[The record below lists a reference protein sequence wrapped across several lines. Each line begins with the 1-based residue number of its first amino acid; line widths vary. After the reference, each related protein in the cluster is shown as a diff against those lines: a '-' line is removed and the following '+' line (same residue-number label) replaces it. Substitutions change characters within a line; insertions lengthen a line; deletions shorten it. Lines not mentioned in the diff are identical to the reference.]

1 LGKRIVS
8 FAGLI
13 LCVLVPTGLILFWRA
28 RRTTIKW
35 SASWFR
41 ICFDTHHVVGI
52 YGSLFLPNRGIHGNP
67 DRIWEWGARH
77 LRGHAIQP
85 AGVYIPGR
93 VCTAGGG

>member
-1 LGKRIVS
+1 MMAAIHQIHLRLLPDPRKAPQLAALGKRIVS

-67 DRIWEWGARH
+67 DRI
-77 LRGHAIQP
+77 
-85 AGVYIPGR
+85 
-93 VCTAGGG
+93 